1 MVLRIYF
8 WIQSMAEYGGREK
21 EPMMMGRKS
30 IKLSLIKSRLCRAGR
45 AGWLV
50 VGGCHVTFPSRLFH
64 ETPPLVTVFPRTAQQ
79 SNTRRA
85 AFFASL
91 FTCDTID
98 DRKLIGGARVSAIE
112 LYRQWNTISFAF
124 HSIISSSLF
133 HHYHPNDPASA
144 FINSHSNHEGL
155 FVRRTIRLSFGGIC

>member
-1 MVLRIYF
+1 MIGDVNDNDENTDRDVVLRIYF

-98 DRKLIGGARVSAIE
+98 DRKLIGGARVSAVN
-112 LYRQWNTISFAF
+112 L
-124 HSIISSSLF
+124 H
-133 HHYHPNDPASA
+133 
-144 FINSHSNHEGL
+144 
-155 FVRRTIRLSFGGIC
+155 RL